1 MRVIQ
6 NPNDNNEEEKDN
18 NYLPVIKIIKI
29 ESKDK

>member
-1 MRVIQ
+1 MRVMQ